1 MKIIFARHGESQ
13 ANTLHIISNRKLPHG
28 LTTKGRE
35 QAAILANRLQEN
47 QINLI
52 FTSSIPRAV
61 ETGDIIAASFGAEI
75 KVVDALREYDCGI
88 IEGHSDEA
96 AWQKWQKLFDAWT
109 IYHHYEHRIEG
120 GESYYEVKHRFM
132 TFMEGLIKEYT
143 ESPAVIL
150 CISHAGIYSIM
161 LPVVLQNV
169 NHDMISKYG
178 LGYTSFIVAEQAKSG
193 LVCTQ
198 WNEHFLLAE

>member
-28 LTTKGRE
+28 LTSKGRE
-35 QAAILANRLQEN
+35 QAAILVNRLQEN

-52 FTSSIPRAV
+52 YTSPIPRAV

-96 AWQKWQKLFDAWT
+96 AWQDWQELFGAWT
-109 IYHHYEHRIEG
+109 IYHHFAQQIEG
-120 GESYYEVKHRFM
+120 GESYHEVKQRFL
-132 TFMEGLIKEYT
+132 TFIEGVIKEYA

-161 LPVVLQNV
+161 LPLVLQNV
-169 NHDMISKYG
+169 DHDMISKYG
-178 LGYTSFIVAEQAKSG
+178 IGYTSLIVAEQVKSG

-198 WNEHFLLAE
+198 WNEHLLLVE

>member
-13 ANTLHIISNRKLPHG
+13 ANTLHIISNRNQPHG
-28 LTTKGRE
+28 LTSKGRE
-35 QAAILANRLQEN
+35 QAADLANRLQEN
-47 QINLI
+47 HINLI
-52 FTSSIPRAV
+52 YTSPILRAV
-61 ETGDIIAASFGAEI
+61 ETGNIIAARFGVELT
-75 KVVDALREYDCGI
+75 VVDALREYDCGI

-96 AWQKWQKLFDAWT
+96 AWEEWQELFDAWT
-109 IYHHYEHRIEG
+109 IYHQYAQRIEG

-132 TFMEGLIKEYT
+132 SFIEGLIKEHA

-161 LPVVLQNV
+161 LPLVLQNV
-169 NHDMISKYG
+169 DRDMISKYS
-178 LGYTSFIVAEQAKSG
+178 LGYTSILVAEQIKSG

-198 WNEHFLLAE
+198 WNEHFLLVE